1 MTNKTIAVNGIKIG
15 DLYQDT
21 EKGTHAWTIK
31 VSEIENISDDQSRV
45 TFIGVKC
52 GNSIMTS
59 GNNLYGVEIINK
71 NDDPKCVYQDR
82 KKPNGFVKLEN
93 NRLKITIG
101 DVTLYI
107 S

>member
-1 MTNKTIAVNGIKIG
+1 MSNKTIAVNGIKIG
-15 DLYQDT
+15 DLYQET
-21 EKGTHAWTIK
+21 KESSHAWTIK
-31 VSEIENISDDQSRV
+31 VSEIKNLSDEESEV

-82 KKPNGFVKLEN
+82 KNPNGFIKLDN